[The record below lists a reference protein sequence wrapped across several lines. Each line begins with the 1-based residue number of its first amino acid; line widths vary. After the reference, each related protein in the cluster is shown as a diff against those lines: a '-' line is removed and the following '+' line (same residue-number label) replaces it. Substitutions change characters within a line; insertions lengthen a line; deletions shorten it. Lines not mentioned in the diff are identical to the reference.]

1 MLTHRV
7 DDGDKKARSPERA
20 RRKPL
25 KPFARGKP
33 DLPART
39 CGDFARVLFVFAHEA
54 AGAQSASGFP
64 CALCS
69 LRDEDNCKARAKFV
83 ARTRDR
89 VSMSKMP
96 SLNRH
101 HDRNVPLIRRGPSSA
116 PAKRSSRID

>member
-39 CGDFARVLFVFAHEA
+39 CG
-54 AGAQSASGFP
+54 
-64 CALCS
+64 
-69 LRDEDNCKARAKFV
+69 
-83 ARTRDR
+83 
-89 VSMSKMP
+89 
-96 SLNRH
+96 
-101 HDRNVPLIRRGPSSA
+101 
-116 PAKRSSRID
+116 